1 MEATVLALGVVGSVG
16 QFSHFHRTGR
26 IELPLDELAS
36 FVARY
41 VVHSVASDEEAVNTT
56 LRAVATPAAV

>member
-1 MEATVLALGVVGSVG
+1 MLLALGVVGSVG

-26 IELPLDELAS
+26 IDLPLDELAS

-41 VVHSVASDEEAVNTT
+41 VVHSVASDDEAVNAT
-56 LRAVATPAAV
+56 LRAVRTTAAV